1 MTSPRSSTRSGSGGR
16 PAGAAASFR
25 ARLARL
31 GRVPPLHLVLGVTGV
46 LLLVGVVMVLSASAG
61 GRTVADGM
69 VLTVFARHMIF
80 LVVGIAAFA
89 VGMVV
94 RPSWLRAWTPILLI
108 ACVAALVVVLIPGIG
123 EVRGGARRWISLGGF
138 TVQPGEAAKVIVLL
152 WGAHVLA
159 LRGRAVRLARY
170 AVLPLVPVG
179 LLMAALL
186 MMQPALSTTVALG
199 VIVLALLYFAGT
211 PLGSLAAM
219 CGGAIAGAAV
229 LGLTSGYRRDRI
241 ASFLGAGDDLGAG
254 YQSRQA
260 LLSLADGGVFG
271 AGLGQGRAKWDYLPN
286 AANDFI
292 FAVIGEE
299 LGLVGGLLVL
309 SLYALL
315 AWVGLRIAARTKDP
329 FLRLTTAATATWV
342 VVQAAM
348 NVGYVVGL
356 LPVTGQQLPL
366 VSAGGTALVSTLFLL
381 GLMAN
386 AARRIR

>member
-1 MTSPRSSTRSGSGGR
+1 M
-16 PAGAAASFR
+16 
-25 ARLARL
+25 
-31 GRVPPLHLVLGVTGV
+31 PPLHLVLGVTGV